1 MLFVCLSHFTGVFL
15 APWENASLSPVLRSW
30 GKVAV
35 TISMIASPSF
45 VAVSGIVIGYLYR
58 GNPAGMRA
66 LRRKLID
73 RGLFLLLIGHA
84 LLAFPAFL
92 QQREA
97 LHALRFEMITD
108 AIAIAIIIGPSL
120 VLWLSPRGR
129 IVVGTAILVLSWCAT
144 YLWIPGG
151 TVERIIERYA
161 FGMVD
166 EPTLSGFPFVPW
178 LGVYVLATVLGE
190 RVGGYVEASR
200 PRQGDRVLYRVGAI
214 ALGIGAAFGIA
225 RHALR
230 AVSPELLNAHATLAG
245 FLAPGRKF
253 PPGPV
258 YLLLFGGA
266 GMILIA
272 KAFSF
277 GRDETRAYL
286 TRPLST
292 IGRASFFVFILQDYV
307 YYAALPALD
316 LPYPQLWPMYFV
328 ATILLFLAAAALWN
342 SLDGNRYLTV
352 GLWRTAPMMRAMRAR
367 ARTTLAAR

>member
-1 MLFVCLSHFTGVFL
+1 MLFVCLSHFTGAFL
-15 APWENASLSPVLRSW
+15 APWENASLSPVLRWW
-30 GKVAV
+30 GRVAV

-58 GNPAGMRA
+58 CNPAGMPA

-73 RGLFLLLIGHA
+73 RGLFLLLIGHT
-84 LLAFPAFL
+84 LLALPAYS

-97 LHALRFEMITD
+97 HALLFEMITD
-108 AIAIAIIIGPSL
+108 AIAVAIIIGPSL
-120 VLWLSPRGR
+120 VLWLSARGR
-129 IVVGTAILVLSWCAT
+129 IVVGAAILVLSWCVT
-144 YLWIPGG
+144 YLWVPLG
-151 TVERIIERYA
+151 TIALIIERYA
-161 FGMVD
+161 FGIVD
-166 EPTLSGFPFVPW
+166 ERTLSGFPFVPW
-178 LGVYVLATVLGE
+178 LGIYVLATVLGE

-200 PRQGDRVLYRVGAI
+200 PRRGDRVLYRVGAI
-214 ALGIGAAFGIA
+214 AVGIGAAFSIA

-230 AVSPELLNAHATLAG
+230 ALSPELLNAHGTLAG

-292 IGRASFFVFILQDYV
+292 IGRASFFVFILQSYV

-316 LPYPQLWPMYFV
+316 LPYPQLWPVYFV

-352 GLWRTAPMMRAMRAR
+352 GLWRTAPIVRAMRAR
-367 ARTTLAAR
+367 VRMTLTAR